1 MDQEDQ
7 VKTSRFIDL
16 QRLKRY
22 PSGRLTTWLA
32 TMVGWVLVLIA
43 TPIGLWTVE
52 AGIFPFL
59 ASLGVLAQLGAT
71 ISALS
76 LEWSARRILAI
87 GAAVFALAWLV
98 EFWGVMTGFPFGE
111 YSYTPAMQ
119 PQIGGVPAL
128 IPLAWMMM
136 LAPAWGVA
144 QAILGGK
151 QARLKGW
158 YWLLFAA
165 LAGAAF
171 TAWDLYLDPQMVARE
186 MWAWKAAGGVT
197 FFGIPW
203 ANYVGWWLTS
213 SLITLL
219 IRPTRLPVL
228 PLLAIYAV
236 TWIFQGIGLGVFWGL
251 PGPAL
256 AGFVAMGFFTL
267 LAYFSAR
274 AEASQAD
281 KQQSATGETGAW

>member
-1 MDQEDQ
+1 VDQEPQ
-7 VKTSRFIDL
+7 VKTSRFIAL
-16 QRLKRY
+16 QGLKHY
-22 PSGRLTTWLA
+22 PAGHLSTWLA
-32 TMVGWVLVLIA
+32 TMAGWVLILIA

-59 ASLGVLAQLGAT
+59 ASLGVLAQAGAT
-71 ISALS
+71 FSALS
-76 LEWSARRILAI
+76 LEWSTRRILATT
-87 GAAVFALAWLV
+87 AAVFIFTWIV

-136 LAPAWGVA
+136 LAPAWGIA
-144 QAILGGK
+144 QAILGRK
-151 QARLKGW
+151 QKHLKGW
-158 YWLLFAA
+158 YSLIFAVIS
-165 LAGAAF
+165 GAAF
-171 TAWDLYLDPQMVARE
+171 TAWDLYQDPQMVARE
-186 MWAWKAAGGVT
+186 MWMWKATGGIT

-203 ANYVGWWLTS
+203 GNYIGWWLTS

-236 TWIFQGIGLGVFWGL
+236 TWIFQGIGLGIYWGL

-256 AGFVAMGFFTL
+256 AGFIGMGLFSL
-267 LAYFSAR
+267 LAYSSAR
-274 AEASQAD
+274 
-281 KQQSATGETGAW
+281 